1 MPSTVYRMLTANL
14 ELLYWSLQA
23 VFREKTLRH
32 QLVCTFSLFICIP
45 TEHFLSKETWLALR
59 KFSLLIP
66 KHRLK
71 NVYFGIFEKIKCYYL
86 SVHSSVMARAK
97 TIVLRCALPL
107 LEGIICRIRDNDES
121 SFNLYYESYSP
132 QLCESKTSLSLK
144 IRSKTKYFWG
154 SIYLWSC
161 YENRWKVILLKVDKS
176 NRSIVQ
182 RLSTIWRNLQRT
194 LSNMDSWILRYT
206 IQYQKL
212 LQPFYINL
220 WLKLFTIFT
229 PEKSCK
235 LQWTNNKFSKKVISK
250 GRRLLSVDIVFIWS
264 LGCGLLNLKDN

>member
-1 MPSTVYRMLTANL
+1 
-14 ELLYWSLQA
+14 
-23 VFREKTLRH
+23 
-32 QLVCTFSLFICIP
+32 
-45 TEHFLSKETWLALR
+45 
-59 KFSLLIP
+59 
-66 KHRLK
+66 
-71 NVYFGIFEKIKCYYL
+71 
-86 SVHSSVMARAK
+86 MARAK

-107 LEGIICRIRDNDES
+107 LEGVICRIRDNDES
-121 SFNLYYESYSP
+121 SFNLYYESYSQ
-132 QLCESKTSLSLK
+132 QLCGSKTSLSLK

-161 YENRWKVILLKVDKS
+161 YENRWKIILLKVDKS
-176 NRSIVQ
+176 NRSKVQ

-206 IQYQKL
+206 IQYQIL
-212 LQPFYINL
+212 LQPFCINL

-235 LQWTNNKFSKKVISK
+235 LQWTNNKFSKKVILK